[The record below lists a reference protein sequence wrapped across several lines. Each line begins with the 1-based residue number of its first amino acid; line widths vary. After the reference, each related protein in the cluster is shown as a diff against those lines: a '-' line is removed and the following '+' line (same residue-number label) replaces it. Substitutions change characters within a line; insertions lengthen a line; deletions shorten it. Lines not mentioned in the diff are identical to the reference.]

1 MTAPPPAAAEAPSRG
16 PRWGR
21 RITAVL
27 VVLAVLAVFTV
38 PWWGRPLAFFRLQ
51 DVEVRGT
58 RFARASDIA
67 ARLEVDT
74 MTSIWI
80 SLDTLKAR
88 VESHPQVRSARIRRW
103 LPSKL
108 VVEIMENEPIALVP
122 GTRGM
127 RAYEESGRVLPLDL
141 ARVPTDL
148 PIVERPDTAVFR
160 LLSDLKADHPG
171 MYSQISEVRFV
182 GKDQLRLMLLDV
194 PVLALRGLLADR
206 MEELSSVQRD
216 LARKQIVP
224 AELDLRFKDQVI
236 VRLP

>member
-1 MTAPPPAAAEAPSRG
+1 MTAPAPDAGDAALRG

-21 RITAVL
+21 RIAAALVL
-27 VVLAVLAVFTV
+27 LGALAVVTV
-38 PWWGRPLAFFRLQ
+38 PWWGRPLAFFRLH

-58 RFARASDIA
+58 RFARASEIA
-67 ARLEVDT
+67 ARLQVDT
-74 MTSIWI
+74 NTSIWI
-80 SLDTLKAR
+80 SLDTLEAR
-88 VESHPQVRSARIRRW
+88 VERHPQVRSARVRRW

-127 RAYEESGRVLPLDL
+127 RAYEESGRALPLDL

-148 PIVERPDTAVFR
+148 PIVERPDTSVFR
-160 LLSDLKADHPG
+160 LLSDLKADNPE
-171 MYSQISEVRFV
+171 MYARISEVRFV
-182 GKDQLRLMLLDV
+182 GKDQLRLMFLDV
-194 PVLALRGLLADR
+194 PVLALRGLVAERLD
-206 MEELSSVQRD
+206 ELSSVQRD

-224 AELDLRFKDQVI
+224 VELDLRFKDQVI

>member
-1 MTAPPPAAAEAPSRG
+1 MTAPAPDTGEAPPRG

-21 RITAVL
+21 RIAAAVVCL
-27 VVLAVLAVFTV
+27 VVLAVVTV
-38 PWWGRPLAFFRLQ
+38 PWWGRPLAFFRLH

-58 RFARASDIA
+58 RFARPSDIA
-67 ARLEVDT
+67 ARLQVDT
-74 MTSIWI
+74 STSIWI
-80 SLDTLKAR
+80 SLDTLEAR
-88 VESHPQVRSARIRRW
+88 VEKHPQVRSALIRRW

-108 VVEIMENEPIALVP
+108 VVEIIENEPIALVP

-148 PIVERPDTAVFR
+148 PIVERPDTSVFR
-160 LLSDLKADHPG
+160 LLSDLKADNPG
-171 MYSQISEVRFV
+171 MYAQISEVRFV

-194 PVLALRGLLADR
+194 PVLALRGLLAERFD
-206 MEELSSVQRD
+206 ELSSVQRD